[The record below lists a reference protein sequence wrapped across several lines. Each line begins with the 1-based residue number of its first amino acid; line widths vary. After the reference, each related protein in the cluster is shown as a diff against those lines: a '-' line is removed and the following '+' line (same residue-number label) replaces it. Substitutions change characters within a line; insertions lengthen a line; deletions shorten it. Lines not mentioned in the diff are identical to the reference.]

1 MNPLRRIKMRDFFA
15 NLFKCTSETMV
26 ERIKSPIVGAFV
38 FSWLFFNWK
47 IILILLF
54 SDSKIEDKIDV
65 ISKYITLESFL
76 YPAIFSVVYSLA
88 IPVVSVVVEWCLKK
102 VSMNS
107 IELAYAKKNIGLI
120 KKKDSEKLRADA
132 DIAYERQKTGAEKEI
147 QEMRENITKSKE
159 REGILVKERESAI
172 SEKNEILKINEV
184 LKKESDYLNVEL
196 SQLRK
201 ENSKLKSMVQIN
213 NNSIEGM
220 ESFNGNG
227 FTNNMATA
235 ATMNKYKDD
244 ILKVIGVKENAS
256 MATVAENIYLRDKIM
271 SIPDIK
277 NIFPSIKSIFRKD
290 ISFTQFL
297 NTLNLEQLSSFR
309 STILFE

>member
-1 MNPLRRIKMRDFFA
+1 MI
-15 NLFKCTSETMV
+15 

-47 IILILLF
+47 TILILLF
-54 SDSKIEDKIDV
+54 SDSKVEDKIDI
-65 ISKYITLESFL
+65 ISKYITLESLL
-76 YPAIFSVVYSLA
+76 YPAIFSIVYSLA
-88 IPVVSVVVEWCLKK
+88 IPVISVVVEWCLKK
-102 VSMNS
+102 VSINS

-172 SEKNEILKINEV
+172 NEKNEILKINED
-184 LKKESDYLNVEL
+184 LKKETGYLNVAL
-196 SQLRK
+196 SELRK
-201 ENSKLKSMVQIN
+201 ENSKLKSMVEIN
-213 NNSIEGM
+213 NNSVEGIESYNVN
-220 ESFNGNG
+220 EFANK
-227 FTNNMATA
+227 AA
-235 ATMNKYKDD
+235 ATTRVKYKDD
-244 ILKVIGVKENAS
+244 ILKVIGIEGSES
-256 MATVAENIYLRDKIM
+256 MAKVAEDIYLHDKIM

-277 NIFPSIKSIFRKD
+277 NIFPSVKSIFRKD
-290 ISFTQFL
+290 ISFIQFL

>member
-1 MNPLRRIKMRDFFA
+1 MI
-15 NLFKCTSETMV
+15 

-47 IILILLF
+47 TILILLF
-54 SDSKIEDKIDV
+54 SDSKVEDKIDI
-65 ISKYITLESFL
+65 ISKYITLESLL
-76 YPAIFSVVYSLA
+76 YPAIFSIVYSLA
-88 IPVVSVVVEWCLKK
+88 IPVISVVVEWCLKK
-102 VSMNS
+102 VSINS

-172 SEKNEILKINEV
+172 NEKNEILKINEG
-184 LKKESDYLNVEL
+184 LKKETDYLNVAL
-196 SQLRK
+196 SELRK
-201 ENSKLKSMVQIN
+201 ENSKLKSIVEIN
-213 NNSIEGM
+213 NNSVEGIESYDVN
-220 ESFNGNG
+220 EFVNKS
-227 FTNNMATA
+227 A
-235 ATMNKYKDD
+235 ATTRVKYKND
-244 ILKVIGVKENAS
+244 ILKVIGIEENES
-256 MATVAENIYLRDKIM
+256 MAKVAENIYLQDKIM

-277 NIFPSIKSIFRKD
+277 NIFPSVKSIFRKD
-290 ISFTQFL
+290 ISFIQFL

>member
-1 MNPLRRIKMRDFFA
+1 MKDFFA
-15 NLFKCTSETMV
+15 NLFKCTSETMI

-47 IILILLF
+47 TILILLF
-54 SDSKIEDKIDV
+54 SDSKVEDKIDI
-65 ISKYITLESFL
+65 ISKYITLESLL
-76 YPAIFSVVYSLA
+76 YPAIFSIVYSLA
-88 IPVVSVVVEWCLKK
+88 IPVISVVVEWCLKK
-102 VSMNS
+102 VSINS

-172 SEKNEILKINEV
+172 NEKNEILKINEG
-184 LKKESDYLNVEL
+184 LKKETDYLNVAL
-196 SQLRK
+196 SELRK
-201 ENSKLKSMVQIN
+201 ENSKLKSIVEIN
-213 NNSIEGM
+213 NNSVEGIESYDVN
-220 ESFNGNG
+220 EFVNKS
-227 FTNNMATA
+227 A
-235 ATMNKYKDD
+235 ATTRVKYKND
-244 ILKVIGVKENAS
+244 ILKVIGIEENES
-256 MATVAENIYLRDKIM
+256 MAKVAENIYLQDKIM

-277 NIFPSIKSIFRKD
+277 NIFPSVKSIFRKD
-290 ISFTQFL
+290 ISFIQFL

>member
-1 MNPLRRIKMRDFFA
+1 MI
-15 NLFKCTSETMV
+15 

-47 IILILLF
+47 TILILLF
-54 SDSKIEDKIDV
+54 SDSKVEDKIDI
-65 ISKYITLESFL
+65 ISKYITLESLL
-76 YPAIFSVVYSLA
+76 YPAIFSIVYSLA
-88 IPVVSVVVEWCLKK
+88 IPVISVVVEWCLKK
-102 VSMNS
+102 VSINS

-172 SEKNEILKINEV
+172 NEKNEILKINEE
-184 LKKESDYLNVEL
+184 LKKETGYLNVAL
-196 SQLRK
+196 SELRK
-201 ENSKLKSMVQIN
+201 ENSKLKSIVEIN
-213 NNSIEGM
+213 NNSVEGIESYNVN
-220 ESFNGNG
+220 EFGNK
-227 FTNNMATA
+227 AA
-235 ATMNKYKDD
+235 ATTRVKYKDD
-244 ILKVIGVKENAS
+244 ILKVIGIEGSES
-256 MATVAENIYLRDKIM
+256 MAKVAEDNYLQDKIM

-277 NIFPSIKSIFRKD
+277 NIFPSVKSIFRKD
-290 ISFTQFL
+290 ISFIQFL